1 MILAGKIAI
10 ITGAGRGIGRAAA
23 LLFAAEG
30 APVVVADVALEAGQ
44 ETVRQI
50 VERGGLGMLVPTDL
64 CHAAQVQRLVQ
75 ETLAHFGRID
85 ILYNNA
91 GINLSATVTDTAEDD
106 WDRVMEVNVKSVYL
120 TCRFVIPQMMKN
132 GGGGCIINTASAAA
146 MVALRG
152 LAAYTAS
159 KAAVLG
165 LTRNIALD
173 YAPYNI
179 RANVLCPGVTATDM
193 TLGIIE
199 SQPDPAK
206 ARERYDRGRPLGRM
220 AEPDEIARAALFLAS
235 DDSSFM
241 TGAPLIVDGGYTA
254 E

>member
-1 MILAGKIAI
+1 MRLLNKVAI
-10 ITGAGRGIGRAAA
+10 ITGAGSGIGRAAA

-30 APVVVADVALEAGQ
+30 AAVVVADLDAPAGQ
-44 ETVRQI
+44 ETVDQI
-50 VERGGLGMLVPTDL
+50 GAQGGRALFVPCDL
-64 CHAAQVQRLVQ
+64 RIAKQVQFLVEQ
-75 ETLAHFGRID
+75 AIAHFGTID

-91 GINLSATVTDTAEDD
+91 GINLAARLTDTSEAD
-106 WDRVMEVNVKSVYL
+106 WDGVMGANVKSVYL
-120 TCRFVIPQMMKN
+120 TCRFVIPVMIEN
-132 GGGGCIINTASAAA
+132 GGGCIINTASAAA
-146 MVALRG
+146 IVGLRG

-173 YAPYNI
+173 YAEHNI

-193 TLGIIE
+193 TLRIID
-199 SQPDPAK
+199 SQPDPGK
-206 ARERYDRGRPLGRM
+206 ARQRYDGGRPLGRM
-220 AEPDEIARAALFLAS
+220 ADPDEIARVALFLAS
-235 DDSSFM
+235 EDSSFM